1 MIISQIIYKYA
12 TITNM
17 NSKVKETLKDG
28 AVGAGIGCAVIVPG
42 ISGGTIA
49 LVTGAF
55 KKIVTAVDKLFSKL
69 FWKNLAILIPF
80 GIGAVLAIAALYF
93 PITLAFEHC
102 MLAIVCLFAGFMVG
116 SVPSVTDKIKDKKPN
131 SIEILFCVAGF
142 ILVVLFGVLSLLFN
156 LNSAVL
162 ETFNS
167 NPWYLYPI
175 LLFVGII
182 SSTGLIVPGFS
193 GSMLLMVIGFYDKIL
208 NLVKQIPSQPGWS
221 ILRLFTFAVGVLL
234 GFVLF
239 SKLMKKLFEKHPRI
253 ANFVVLGFLVGSIIA
268 IYVNDQMFDY
278 LKSSLGTLDYV
289 LSPVFLIVGFVISYL
304 IVRYERKQQ
313 EGELPNA

>member
-1 MIISQIIYKYA
+1 
-12 TITNM
+12 M
-17 NSKVKETLKDG
+17 NSKVKECLKDG

-80 GIGAVLAIAALYF
+80 GVGAVLAIAALYF

-116 SVPSVTDKIKDKKPN
+116 SVLSVTDKIKDKKP
-131 SIEILFCVAGF
+131 SCTEIVFCLAGF

-162 ETFNS
+162 ETFNN

-304 IVRYERKQQ
+304 IVRYERKHQ
-313 EGELPNA
+313 ESELPNA

>member
-1 MIISQIIYKYA
+1 
-12 TITNM
+12 M

-142 ILVVLFGVLSLLFN
+142 IFVVLFGVLSLLFN

-304 IVRYERKQQ
+304 IVRYERKHQ
-313 EGELPNA
+313 ESELPNA

>member
-1 MIISQIIYKYA
+1 
-12 TITNM
+12 M

-131 SIEILFCVAGF
+131 CTEIAFCLAGF

-162 ETFNS
+162 ETFNN

-208 NLVKQIPSQPGWS
+208 NLVKQILSQPGWS